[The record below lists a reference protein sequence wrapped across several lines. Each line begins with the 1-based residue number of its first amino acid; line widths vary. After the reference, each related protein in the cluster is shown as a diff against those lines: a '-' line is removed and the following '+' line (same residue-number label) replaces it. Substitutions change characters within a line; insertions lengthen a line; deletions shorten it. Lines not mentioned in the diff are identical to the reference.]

1 MPVFLV
7 FVACSLLGLLGNL
20 WEGWVIARIWAW
32 FVVPNFGLPQIWVTA
47 AAGISMIIGLG
58 AHQYIPSG
66 NDDEGMKDAIMGMVG
81 SFLRPLF
88 ALFGA
93 WLLTLVS

>member
-7 FVACSLLGLLGNL
+7 LVACSLLGILGNL
-20 WEGWVIARIWAW
+20 WEGWVIARIWSW

-58 AHQYIPSG
+58 AHQYIPSRDG
-66 NDDEGMKDAIMGMVG
+66 KDAMEDALAAVAG
-81 SFLRPLF
+81 SFIRPLF